1 MAPDTFLF
9 KEGDSGNFFYLLKQ
23 GELELTLPNLSE
35 KKYFKQ
41 GDSFGELALIQ
52 KNKRSGTVKS
62 VGEVEIYCLEANIFK
77 DIVAKLNNIDLKE
90 RIYFLNLIPI
100 FKILNSHQIQEI
112 ARYMIKCEFQKGHV
126 IIQEGDIGESM
137 YIIKEGTIIC
147 SKNDKEIRKLFVK
160 DFFGTSSLLFQL
172 KRSLTV
178 TSANESF
185 CYQITKRLLID
196 ILSGDFAKIILQG
209 IAKNAIS
216 NLKMLSVLSIDEY
229 FSKVF
234 SLMKLSFYKNNE
246 VVVNKHHYENRRI
259 IVVVEGNLIN
269 VNYIFFLLCFHNREI
284 NRLSI
289 YYINN

>member
-9 KEGDSGNFFYLLKQ
+9 REGDSGNFFYLIKN
-23 GELELTLPNLSE
+23 GDLELTLPNVSD

-62 VGEVEIYCLEANIFK
+62 LGEVEIYCLEANIFK

-90 RIYFLNLIPI
+90 RIFFLNLIPI
-100 FKILNSHQIQEI
+100 FKILNSQQIQEI

-137 YIIKEGTIIC
+137 YIIKEGTIVC
-147 SKNDKEIRKLFVK
+147 SKNDKEIRKLFTK

-196 ILSGDFAKIILQG
+196 ILGGDFAKIILQG

-216 NLKMLSVLSIDEY
+216 NVKMLKVLGIDEY

-234 SLMKLSFYKNNE
+234 PLMKLSFYKNNE

-259 IVVVEGNLIN
+259 IIVVEGNLIN
-269 VNYIFFLLCFHNREI
+269 VNYKFFYNF
-284 NRLSI
+284 
-289 YYINN
+289 